1 MNQHT
6 SRLVRSTLVAPWIAV
21 FALGAAA
28 LAQGPTLTV
37 NPPSGPPTSPITVK
51 GTGFPKF
58 SNILL
63 YFDRYPVFTITA
75 QQGSFTANIHVPSAS
90 RPGPDHH
97 IRATYGQQQEID
109 IPFKVE
115 TNWPQFGFSRTG
127 TRDNR
132 VENLLAKSNVPFV
145 GMYFKYATG
154 GHIQISSPAVA
165 SGMVYFGSTDTYVYA
180 LDAQSGTLRWKFKT
194 GDWVNSPPSLSNKVV
209 YVGSNDKNLY
219 ALDASTGAMIW
230 KFATGDVVQTSPIVN
245 NGIVYFGS
253 YDKNFY
259 ALKASDGSLV
269 WKYTA
274 GDGITSSPTMSNG
287 RVLFGSYDG
296 NVYSLDAT
304 TGALVWEFQTGG
316 NIVFTSAAVAGGKVF
331 TASAGGGY
339 IYALDEATGAQI
351 WKTPN
356 SVFGSLAVS
365 RNAVFAGSFDGSVYA
380 LSASDGSQLWSFP
393 TGSFIESSPAI
404 ANGVV
409 YIGSFDDSIYALDGD
424 TGDKLWSFTTGDGI
438 FGSPTVAN
446 GIIYFGS
453 EDDNLYAFGLLK
465 LAPQRK
471 QSGKQ

>member
-1 MNQHT
+1 MA
-6 SRLVRSTLVAPWIAV
+6 LLLAV
-21 FALGAAA
+21 FALSATA
-28 LAQGPTLTV
+28 LAQGPTLSV
-37 NPPSGPPTSPITVK
+37 NPPSGPPSAEIVVK
-51 GTGFPKF
+51 GTGFPTF
-58 SNILL
+58 ADIQV
-63 YFDRYPVFTITA
+63 YFDRYPKFVITA
-75 QQGSFTANIHVPSAS
+75 QQGSFTAHIKVPSDS
-90 RPGPDHH
+90 RPGPDHR
-97 IRATYGQQQEID
+97 IRAIYLLNGQQTEVD

-132 VENLLAKSNVPFV
+132 VENVLAKNNVGFV

-154 GHIQISSPAVA
+154 GHIQIASPAVA
-165 SGMVYFGSTDTYVYA
+165 SGVVYFGSTDTYVYA
-180 LDAQSGTLRWKFKT
+180 LDAQAGTLLWKFKT
-194 GDWVNSPPSLSNKVV
+194 GDWVNSPPSVSNKVV

-219 ALDASTGAMIW
+219 ALDARTGAMIW

-259 ALKASDGSLV
+259 ALNASDGSMV

-287 RVLFGSYDG
+287 RILFGSYDG
-296 NVYSLDAT
+296 NVYSLDAA
-304 TGALVWEFQTGG
+304 TGALVWKFQTGG

-339 IYALDEATGAQI
+339 IYALDEATGTQI

-365 RNAVFAGSFDGSVYA
+365 TNAVFAGSFDGSVYA
-380 LSASDGSQLWSFP
+380 LSAADGSQLWSFP

-404 ANGVV
+404 AHGVV
-409 YIGSFDDSIYALDGD
+409 YIGSFDDNIYALDAD
-424 TGDKLWSFTTGDGI
+424 TGEKLWSFTTGDGI

-465 LAPQRK
+465 LAPQHK
-471 QSGKQ
+471 